1 MFAELLDEVLYPS
14 IRIVLPAPAP
24 ILLVMDNC
32 PAHKGPAVRQ
42 WLEDHPD
49 VDVIEW
55 PAKSLDLNVI
65 ENVWGWMTT
74 MWDPEDLRTPQ
85 ELHPCPKTVGEFAK
99 QTKSTG

>member
-1 MFAELLDEVLYPS
+1 
-14 IRIVLPAPAP
+14 
-24 ILLVMDNC
+24 MDNC

-55 PAKSLDLNVI
+55 SAKSPDLNVI

-85 ELHPCPKTVGEFAK
+85 ELLSHAQKLWENLRSKPNQLANLVNSMPERIAGVLEREGGHIKY
-99 QTKSTG
+99 